1 MRLIQLIRIHIS
13 SLSLS
18 GAPLAGWVMDTAGST
33 ASGLGVAVCGAIMAG
48 SASVYAV
55 ASCYRLARLRAERRA
70 GYVEI

>member
-1 MRLIQLIRIHIS
+1 MIHES
-13 SLSLS
+13 FPS

-55 ASCYRLARLRAERRA
+55 ASCYRLARLRAQRRA
-70 GYVEI
+70 GYEQI